1 MVYSEIVDLLLDN
14 VKKIIFPEEWIKIDL
29 TLSKH
34 ELFTLMLVER
44 KGEISMSRIAEY
56 VNVSMSTA
64 TGIVDR
70 LVKNGFLVRN
80 RTETDRRIVMISLT
94 KKAEKVIE
102 EIKSIGTRY
111 ISLVGDALT
120 AEERAFIYSIFMKII
135 SVINN
140 DQQITEK
147 SDNSEK
153 LQRVVIE

>member
-1 MVYSEIVDLLLDN
+1 
-14 VKKIIFPEEWIKIDL
+14 
-29 TLSKH
+29 
-34 ELFTLMLVER
+34 
-44 KGEISMSRIAEY
+44 
-56 VNVSMSTA
+56 MSTA

-120 AEERAFIYSIFMKII
+120 AEERAFMYSIFMKII